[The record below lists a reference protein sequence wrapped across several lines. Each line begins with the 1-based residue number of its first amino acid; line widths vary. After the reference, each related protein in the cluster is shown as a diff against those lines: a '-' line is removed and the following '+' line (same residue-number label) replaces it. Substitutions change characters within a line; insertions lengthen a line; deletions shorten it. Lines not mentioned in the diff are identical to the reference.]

1 MCLDGQRW
9 DSEACSKTKQKEFL
23 DPEKKKKR
31 ESESKERKEKKAK
44 AKADIYGN
52 DYITSLM
59 SRAHGKLEV
68 ISSTLAHV

>member
-23 DPEKKKKR
+23 DPEKKRARDR
-31 ESESKERKEKKAK
+31 ERESKERKEKKEK

-59 SRAHGKLEV
+59 SHTDAC
-68 ISSTLAHV
+68 LAHMAN